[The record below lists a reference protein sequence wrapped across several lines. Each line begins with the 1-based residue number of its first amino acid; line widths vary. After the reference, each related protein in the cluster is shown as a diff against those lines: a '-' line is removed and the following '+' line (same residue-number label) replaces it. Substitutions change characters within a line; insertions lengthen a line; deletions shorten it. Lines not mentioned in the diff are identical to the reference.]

1 MSSGLGVLTA
11 NLVLQKTKLDN
22 LKHVKKLNVCGIHVT
37 DIGVLR
43 DAPNMEVLSLSVNS
57 IDQLDALGEAYN
69 LRELYLRKNCIT
81 DLHQALHLAKLP
93 YLASLSMSENPV
105 SSDPHYRHFLISALP
120 NLVKLD
126 EQEVTPL
133 EREEAERRFPS
144 LSLRAPPP
152 PVQSTVQS
160 SPPRPSL
167 STPRLSMSGSSSQ
180 LLQQRDRDSP
190 PQGSRPSSSLSQRA
204 APSLDFSSTA
214 YDDLPVGSRRV
225 APKRQL
231 TTTSQHAA
239 TEAAA
244 AAPLSQNH
252 NHSHQHHGSTNSAH
266 HSHSYGHHHQQQA
279 APSGPREEGVVFAVK
294 ALLNEL
300 SPAALLELRRHIDGA
315 LRN

>member
-22 LKHVKKLNVCGIHVT
+22 LKHVKKLNVCGVHVS

-43 DAPNMEVLSLSVNS
+43 DAPNVEVLSLSVNS

-81 DLHQALHLAKLP
+81 DLNQALHLAKLP

-105 SSDPHYRHFLISALP
+105 SSDPHYRPFLIAALP

-126 EQEVTPL
+126 EQEITQW
-133 EREEAERRFPS
+133 EREEAERVFPS
-144 LSLRAPPP
+144 LRHM
-152 PVQSTVQS
+152 
-160 SPPRPSL
+160 SPPAPQQPNAQASPQRPSL
-167 STPRLSMSGSSSQ
+167 STPRLSSAASQRERESPPHAVRPTSSS
-180 LLQQRDRDSP
+180 
-190 PQGSRPSSSLSQRA
+190 SSFSLSQRPISGDYSA
-204 APSLDFSSTA
+204 TA
-214 YDDLPVGSRRV
+214 YDDLPVGSRR
-225 APKRQL
+225 AAAKRQQAME
-231 TTTSQHAA
+231 SSF
-239 TEAAA
+239 AA
-244 AAPLSQNH
+244 AAP
-252 NHSHQHHGSTNSAH
+252 
-266 HSHSYGHHHQQQA
+266 QQRAPAPLNASGQQPQPA

-300 SPAALLELRRHIDGA
+300 SPSALLEIRRHIDNS